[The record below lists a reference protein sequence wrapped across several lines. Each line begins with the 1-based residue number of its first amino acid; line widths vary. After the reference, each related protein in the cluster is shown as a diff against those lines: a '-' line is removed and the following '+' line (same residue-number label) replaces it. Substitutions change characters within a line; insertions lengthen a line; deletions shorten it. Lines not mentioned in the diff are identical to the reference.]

1 MRRSFVC
8 KQNGRPIFQPI
19 ARTSDGRGGADLS
32 ALPGEE
38 ERPIVAPRLWWA
50 KVGEAVMA
58 GTVDKAQQIADEA
71 VGQARGAVPTPRTLI
86 STIEDWVAEAE
97 ASIAK
102 NPLISVVIAAAIGFG
117 IAKIGRLR

>member
-1 MRRSFVC
+1 
-8 KQNGRPIFQPI
+8 
-19 ARTSDGRGGADLS
+19 
-32 ALPGEE
+32 
-38 ERPIVAPRLWWA
+38 
-50 KVGEAVMA
+50 
-58 GTVDKAQQIADEA
+58 
-71 VGQARGAVPTPRTLI
+71 LI